1 MPSQPTYTPASA
13 ESISRTIEALAARN
27 VDAILVENRDAAL
40 VRLKELVPEGCEVF
54 VSTSETLDTIGYTEY
69 MHGNDRYIN
78 LHDQMLAQ
86 PEAAAQREFR
96 RTTTTADYFVGS
108 VQAIA
113 ETGEIVV
120 ASGSGSQIGAF
131 AYGARRVIM
140 VAGTQKI
147 CPTLAE
153 AEARTRGYTLAMHDR
168 WLEGRGGSAA
178 PIGKFLVMEHEP
190 VVGRITMILIPE
202 SLGW

>member
-1 MPSQPTYTPASA
+1 MSSQPTYTPASA
-13 ESISRTIEALAARN
+13 ESIRRTIEALAARN
-27 VDAILVENRDAAL
+27 VDAELVESREAAL
-40 VRLKELVPEGCEVF
+40 ARLKELVPEGCEVF

-69 MHGNDRYIN
+69 MDGNDRYVN
-78 LHDQMLAQ
+78 LHDRMLAQ
-86 PEAAAQREFR
+86 PDAASQREFR

-153 AEARTRGYTLAMHDR
+153 AEARTRGFTLERHDR
-168 WLEGRGGSAA
+168 WLEGRGSGPA

-190 VVGRITMILIPE
+190 MAGRITMLLIPE

>member
-1 MPSQPTYTPASA
+1 MSSANLHTPATA
-13 ESISRTIEALAARN
+13 ASISRTIAALAARN
-27 VDAILVENRDAAL
+27 VDAVLVESRAAAL
-40 VRLKELVPEGCEVF
+40 ARLKELVPEGSEVF

-86 PEAAAQREFR
+86 PDAASQREFR
-96 RTTTTADYFVGS
+96 RATTTADYFVGS

-120 ASGSGSQIGAF
+120 ASGSGSQIGAYS
-131 AYGARRVIM
+131 YGARRVIL
-140 VAGTQKI
+140 VAGAQKI

-153 AEARTRGYTLAMHDR
+153 AEARTRGYTLERHDR
-168 WLEGRGGSAA
+168 WLEGRGSGPA
-178 PIGKFLVMEHEP
+178 PIGKYLVMEHEP
-190 VVGRITMILIPE
+190 MVGRISMILIPE

>member
-1 MPSQPTYTPASA
+1 MSSQPTYTPATA
-13 ESISRTIEALAARN
+13 EAISRTIEALAARN
-27 VDAILVENRDAAL
+27 VDAALVESREAAL
-40 VRLKELVPEGCEVF
+40 ARLKQLVPEGCEVF

-69 MHGNDRYIN
+69 MHGNDRYVN

-86 PEAAAQREFR
+86 PDAASQREFR

-131 AYGARRVIM
+131 AYGARRVIL

-153 AEARTRGYTLAMHDR
+153 AEARTRGFTLEQHDR
-168 WLEGRGGSAA
+168 WLEGRGSGPA

-190 VVGRITMILIPE
+190 VVGRITMLLIPE

>member
-1 MPSQPTYTPASA
+1 MSTDTTYNPATA
-13 ESISRTIEALAARN
+13 DSISRTIQALAARN
-27 VDAILVENRDAAL
+27 VDTVLVESREAAMTKL
-40 VRLKELVPEGCEVF
+40 LELVPEGCEVF

-86 PEAAAQREFR
+86 PDGAAQREFR

-120 ASGSGSQIGAF
+120 ASGSGSQIGAY
-131 AYGARRVIM
+131 AYGARRVIL
-140 VAGTQKI
+140 VAGAQKI

-153 AEARTRGYTLAMHDR
+153 AEARTRGYTLERHDQ
-168 WLEGRGGSAA
+168 WLEGRGSSRA
-178 PIGKFLVMEHEP
+178 PIGKFMVMEHEP
-190 VVGRITMILIPE
+190 VVGRISMILIPE